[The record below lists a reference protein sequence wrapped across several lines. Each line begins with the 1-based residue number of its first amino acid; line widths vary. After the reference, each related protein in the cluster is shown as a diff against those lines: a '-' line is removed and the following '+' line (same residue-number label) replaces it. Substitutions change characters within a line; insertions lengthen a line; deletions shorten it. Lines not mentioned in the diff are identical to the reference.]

1 MGWKGRMMRC
11 RSGCGPE
18 GEGRLGRK
26 SIVYKAMHHV
36 LHVFLLL
43 VWPVTNQGTAAT
55 RAPACLAFDLSGA
68 GAKCASQV
76 RRGLILLAMPLRRP
90 PLRSRRCCWQQTV
103 TYLLLLIW
111 PVTSRGTAATLA
123 PVCPAFDVSGAGAKC
138 ASPVRRE
145 LILKATLPTLPPM
158 PLRRCCWQQTVTNLI
173 LLIWPVTNQLAPAC
187 PEAGAKCASPVRR
200 ELILLAMSLRRPP
213 LRSRWRDL
221 QQTGQR
227 STGPLPDRSEK
238 RQPPLL
244 PR

>member
-1 MGWKGRMMRC
+1 MRT
-11 RSGCGPE
+11 SF
-18 GEGRLGRK
+18 
-26 SIVYKAMHHV
+26 A
-36 LHVFLLL
+36 FLLL
-43 VWPVTNQGTAAT
+43 LLIWPVTSRGTAAT
-55 RAPACLAFDLSGA
+55 LAPACPAFDVSGA
-68 GAKCASQV
+68 DAKSARPV

-123 PVCPAFDVSGAGAKC
+123 PACPAFDVSGAGAKC

-187 PEAGAKCASPVRR
+187 PAFDVWGAGAKCASPVRR